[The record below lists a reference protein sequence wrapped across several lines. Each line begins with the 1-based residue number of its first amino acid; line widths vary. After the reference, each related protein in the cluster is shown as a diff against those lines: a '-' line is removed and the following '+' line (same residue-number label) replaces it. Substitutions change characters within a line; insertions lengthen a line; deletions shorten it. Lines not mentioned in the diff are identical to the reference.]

1 MQSFRMTLLVLL
13 SLWMA
18 GCAGSRKTT
27 YFNDI
32 AATTGTDS
40 VGRCPQLK
48 IQPGDVLQIIVSTP
62 DKDVTQLFNPNLSS
76 SPNPSGTGIDQGYLV
91 DSTGYIRLPI
101 AGKLYVRDKTTTE
114 INEEVITE
122 LSKTLKN
129 VYVSTRMVNFK
140 VSVLGDVAHPGSF
153 RIGAERASILDALSM
168 AGDMNPTAVRKDVMI
183 IRETDG
189 IKYYTT
195 LNLNDSKTLSSPYYY
210 LANNDVVYIK
220 SGPGRQFPTS
230 RLVQLL
236 PAILSVISL
245 ATTIILLSK

>member
-1 MQSFRMTLLVLL
+1 MTLLVL
-13 SLWMA
+13 SLIVA
-18 GCAGSRKTT
+18 GCTGSRKAT

-32 AATTGTDS
+32 AATTGIDS
-40 VGRCPQLK
+40 IGRYPQLK
-48 IQPGDVLQIIVSTP
+48 VQPGDVLQIIVSTP
-62 DKDVTQLFNPNLSS
+62 DKDVTQLFNPNLSG
-76 SPNPSGTGIDQGYLV
+76 SPGPSGTGIDQGYLV
-91 DSTGYIRLPI
+91 DSAGYIRLPV
-101 AGKLYVRDKTTTE
+101 AGKLYVKDKTTAT

-168 AGDMNPTAVRKDVMI
+168 AGDMNPTAVRKDVMV
-183 IRETDG
+183 IREIDG
-189 IKYYTT
+189 VKHYASLDLT
-195 LNLNDSKTLSSPYYY
+195 DSKTLRSPYFY
-210 LANNDVVYIK
+210 LTNNDVVYIK
-220 SGPGRQFPTS
+220 PGPGKQFPTS

-236 PAILSVISL
+236 PAILSAISL

>member
-1 MQSFRMTLLVLL
+1 MQSFRVALLVL
-13 SLWMA
+13 SLWLA
-18 GCAGSRKTT
+18 GCTGSRKIT

-32 AATTGTDS
+32 AATTGYDP
-40 VGRCPQLK
+40 VGRYPQLR

-62 DKDVTQLFNPNLSS
+62 DKDVTQLFNPNLSG
-76 SPNPSGTGIDQGYLV
+76 SPGPAGTGIDQGYLV
-91 DSTGYIRLPI
+91 DSAGFIRLPI
-101 AGKLYVRDKTTTE
+101 AGKLYVGNKTTAV
-114 INEEVITE
+114 INEEVTTE

-129 VYVSTRMVNFK
+129 VYVSTRMVSFK

-168 AGDMNPTAVRKDVMI
+168 AGDMNTTADRKDVMV
-183 IRETDG
+183 IREIDG
-189 IKYYTT
+189 VRHYTS
-195 LNLNDSKTLSSPYYY
+195 LNLNDSKTTMNSPYYY

-220 SGPGRQFPTS
+220 PGPGKPFPTS

-236 PAILSVISL
+236 PAILSAISL